1 MSRTSRMVT
10 PFESSRRLAS
20 ACSMNGTF
28 AGGGGAG
35 VAAAALSVTV
45 SVFLLECMMAKPTR
59 PTTAMAAMAKTR
71 LRFMTDRYIVS
82 LQSIRDPAGRP
93 LRFHSPAG
101 HAEERRPRRA
111 RAALPDARV
120 REGGNDLSRG
130 RPGRTHPLRLC
141 RPREDREIRR
151 RARHHPGDPR
161 PR

>member
-28 AGGGGAG
+28 AGGGGG
-35 VAAAALSVTV
+35 MAAAALSVTV

-71 LRFMTDRYIVS
+71 LRFMTDLNIVS
-82 LQSIRDPAGRP
+82 LQSIRDPARGP

-120 REGGNDLSRG
+120 REGGNDL
-130 RPGRTHPLRLC
+130 
-141 RPREDREIRR
+141 RE
-151 RARHHPGDPR
+151 GDPAER
-161 PR
+161 IHFVYAGRVKIVKSAGA